1 MICEMCGEEIERLT
15 CPYCKTVQSAVEQC
29 TSRKKQKIRSVNIK
43 DDMPLA
49 DTALSRLK
57 VELHKAKQ
65 EGFKALKVIHGY
77 GSSGRGGVIK
87 QEVHRF
93 IMSCEAVANWIPGE
107 DFSAEYTDTLQ
118 ILRHHP
124 YLENDKDFRKRN
136 RGITI
141 LIF

>member
-1 MICEMCGEEIERLT
+1 MICEMCGEEIDELI
-15 CPYCKTVQSAVEQC
+15 CPFCKTVQFSVEQRA
-29 TSRKKQKIRSVNIK
+29 SKKKNKITSVNIK

-49 DTALSRLK
+49 ETALSRLK
-57 VELHKAKQ
+57 TEMHKARY
-65 EGFKALKVIHGY
+65 EGLKALKVIHGY

-93 IMSCEAVANWIPGE
+93 MMSCESVANWIPGE
-107 DFSAEYTDTLQ
+107 EFSAEYQETLQ

-124 YLENDKDFRKRN
+124 YLEKDKDFRKRN

-141 LIF
+141 IIF

>member
-1 MICEMCGEEIERLT
+1 MICEMCGEEIDELN
-15 CPYCKTVQSAVEQC
+15 CPFCKTVQSSMGQLV
-29 TSRKKQKIRSVNIK
+29 SRKQRKIRSVNIK
-43 DDMPLA
+43 DDMPVA
-49 DTALSRLK
+49 ETALSRLK
-57 VELHKAKQ
+57 GEIHKAKQ
-65 EGFKALKVIHGY
+65 QGLKALKVIHGY

-93 IMSCEAVANWIPGE
+93 IMSCETVANWIPGE
-107 DFSAEYTDTLQ
+107 EFSAEYQETLQ
-118 ILRHHP
+118 ILRHHS